1 MRNPSTHMYLLHGL
15 DENQLSRCEQIE
27 LMLEDEY
34 CSYSTDFASGS
45 LESEKKREQ
54 ENLARF
60 PMY

>member
-1 MRNPSTHMYLLHGL
+1 MYLLHGL